1 MDNSKVLC
9 HLNNHFIHF
18 NFYTNKHNTMGT
30 IKLSYTA
37 SEALAMM
44 KQQFPKDYQEK
55 INVGKALIVRLK
67 KLYNKDTYQEAYQ
80 RYINSGCR
88 GESAIMMLSA
98 LQQLIDE
105 EKANYKNSVAG
116 IMAQQNQII
125 DQQEALEADKNIL
138 ELDRRALRQFYR
150 ERMDGLNEQLTQLC
164 NTIEV
169 VDAVIVSQPNLFS
182 AYPISQ

>member
-1 MDNSKVLC
+1 LESFHFFLQNYPGTTN
-9 HLNNHFIHF
+9 HNNNPFTHQI
-18 NFYTNKHNTMGT
+18 MGT
-30 IKLSYTA
+30 IKLSYSA
-37 SEALAMM
+37 SEAFAMM
-44 KQQFPKDYQEK
+44 KQQFPKDYQDR
-55 INVGKALIVRLK
+55 IDVGKRLIVRLK

-105 EKANYKNSVAG
+105 EKSNYNNSVAG
-116 IMAQQNQII
+116 IIAQQNQIVG
-125 DQQEALEADKNIL
+125 QQEALEADKNIL

-150 ERMDGLNEQLTQLC
+150 ERMDRLNEQLAQLC

-169 VDAVIVSQPNLFS
+169 VDAIIVSAPNLFS
-182 AYPISQ
+182 AYPSGQ

>member
-1 MDNSKVLC
+1 MDNHKVLFNNDC
-9 HLNNHFIHF
+9 NAFHFNIHLNKNQP
-18 NFYTNKHNTMGT
+18 MGT

-55 INVGKALIVRLK
+55 INVGKALIVSLK

-116 IMAQQNQII
+116 IIAQQNQII

-169 VDAVIVSQPNLFS
+169 VDAIIVSTPNLFS
-182 AYPISQ
+182 AYPSSQ